1 MNHLTSTISEKY
13 NIQTFQNHI
22 DCPHTTCR
30 SISNWSWNLLTFQN
44 FHLWVENFKNR
55 NESIPAGNS
64 IPELGFGFF
73 DVKALLYIKWGKC
86 KHVLWLYTI
95 IWYKTSFFRKP
106 TNDFKLKNHL
116 INLSESLNGFHFL
129 KVQCLSF
136 LTHYQ
141 PCLYDF

>member
-1 MNHLTSTISEKY
+1 MNRLISEIY
-13 NIQTFQNHI
+13 ENYDIYTFQNCI
-22 DCPHTTCR
+22 DCPHTTSR

-44 FHLWVENFKNR
+44 FHLLVENFKNR
-55 NESIPAGNS
+55 NQSIPAGNS

-86 KHVLWLYTI
+86 GHVLVALHNYLI
-95 IWYKTSFFRKP
+95 QNLIFRNP

-116 INLSESLNGFHFL
+116 INLSESFNGFHFL
-129 KVQCLSF
+129 KVECLSF